1 MTISETRVEADLAE
15 VLDEAALRRR
25 LDTAFAGVAR
35 KRVVVAVSD
44 AGRRSYAAIGGG
56 GDAADEADEAERQA
70 VPTGCVTK
78 LFVAA
83 LIADEISS
91 GTFGSDD
98 EAARLLDMSRGSVL
112 TGVTI
117 RHLLEHTHGLD
128 DSAITA
134 APATAD
140 GSIDAAALLARLD
153 GHRLAEPGAYY
164 SYSNVGAWLLAAVLE
179 RVHGRPFESLL
190 HERVL
195 EALRFR
201 DLRSVP
207 CSGPGNRICAAT
219 GGALALSVRDL
230 LTFLE
235 ARAAVWRTESVTPL
249 PGWSVLEKGVCLG
262 WKYHGE
268 GWFGHQSIAS
278 RVSLMAR
285 IEPRRRIAL
294 VVASERHPAPVVAA
308 KLFARLLPELGRL
321 ELPKRLPPWQAA
333 ALDLHAYRGRYGCA
347 AERWT
352 VSIEDDAPSL
362 RLSTASFTTPL
373 EPAEGELFFTRIA
386 GPGRLAFVQFVERA
400 ASSFRYVWDGRRLLR
415 RWEAPARPAADRP

>member
-1 MTISETRVEADLAE
+1 MSTAE
-15 VLDEAALRRR
+15 RHELERR
-25 LDTAFAGVAR
+25 LELALHGSERGRTIIAR
-35 KRVVVAVSD
+35 SAD
-44 AGRRSYAAIGGG
+44 GRRAYAAVR
-56 GDAADEADEAERQA
+56 AAHPERE
-70 VPTGCVTK
+70 VFRVGCTAK

-83 LIADEISS
+83 LVERTLDAHGIGYDVPVRHVLGGSS
-91 GTFGSDD
+91 G
-98 EAARLLDMSRGSVL
+98 AALGDTSL
-112 TGVTI
+112 

-308 KLFARLLPELGRL
+308 KLFARRLPELGRL

-400 ASSFRYVWDGRRLLR
+400 ASSFRYLWDGRRLLR

>member
-268 GWFGHQSIAS
+268 GWFGHQSIAPC
-278 RVSLMAR
+278 SLMVR
-285 IEPRRRIAL
+285 IEPRRSIAL
-294 VVASERHPAPVVAA
+294 VVASEHHPAPVVAA
-308 KLFARLLPELGRL
+308 KLFAGLLPEFRRL
-321 ELPKRLPPWQAA
+321 ALPRRLSPRQAA
-333 ALDLHAYRGRYGCA
+333 VLDLNAYCARYGCA

-352 VSIEDDAPSL
+352 VSIDDDVRAL
-362 RLSTASFTTPL
+362 RLSTASFTTRL
-373 EPAEGELFFTRIA
+373 EPAENDLFFA
-386 GPGRLAFVQFVERA
+386 QVSVPGRLAHVQFVERT
-400 ASSFRYVWDGRRLLR
+400 ASSFRYLWDGRRVLR
-415 RWEAPARPAADRP
+415 RCS